1 MQPISYFAVLFWYWN
16 PHEDFPGLD
25 AWQKVFGLMVA
36 VREALYACSVVGVIT
51 RESTDDTGQLLHESR
66 QIQCAVVLNEI
77 EWGTHAPPR
86 TSPTCS
92 ASEFLVDSRRHGLI
106 TRRVLEC

>member
-1 MQPISYFAVLFWYWN
+1 MQPISYFTVLFWYWN
-16 PHEDFPGLD
+16 PDEDFPGLD

-36 VREALYACSVVGVIT
+36 VREALYASLQCCGGDHPRV
-51 RESTDDTGQLLHESR
+51 DTGQLLHESR

-86 TSPTCS
+86 TTPP
-92 ASEFLVDSRRHGLI
+92 
-106 TRRVLEC
+106 VLRNS